1 MIHQRARG
9 KNDKKGQIL
18 EAGSLSA
25 CTAQNSTFFT
35 VSEEVVSIVHF
46 ILHLCQMVQCCT
58 DTENISAFVLSPP
71 EQGNHYLVH
80 GN

>member
-35 VSEEVVSIVHF
+35 VSKELVSIVHF

-58 DTENISAFVLSPP
+58 DTENISAFVLSP
-71 EQGNHYLVH
+71 QNKGIIT
-80 GN
+80 